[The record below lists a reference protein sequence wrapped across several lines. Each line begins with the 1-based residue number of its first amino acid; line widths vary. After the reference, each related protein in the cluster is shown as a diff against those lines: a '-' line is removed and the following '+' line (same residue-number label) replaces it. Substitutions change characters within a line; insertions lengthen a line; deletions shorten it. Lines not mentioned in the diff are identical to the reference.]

1 MKILKKLTI
10 NSPIAKVW
18 DVLGNQFEHIDRWS
32 SLIENQKFLGIQNF
46 QVYISL

>member
-10 NSPIAKVW
+10 NSRIAKVW

-32 SLIENQKFLGIQNF
+32 SLIEKSEVSWVQNF